1 MNKEFNKGLL
11 LAGFG
16 SFWWGFFGVIYF
28 KYIAYIGHIE
38 LVVHRCLWT
47 AFTLIL
53 TTFFFSKWNI
63 FFKIV
68 KNKSNLFYLFISGFL
83 IFINWGVWI
92 YAIATNR
99 IIDASFGYFI
109 MPILSVMLGYL
120 FFKEKLNKKRVFS
133 IMLVI
138 LYILFLLIVSIKS
151 LPWVGLIVALSWGF
165 YNLVRKKI
173 NVDTDVGLLIESLFI
188 LPFAL
193 LAFYLIA
200 SKGYND
206 FQLSDPSMMLF
217 IYLAGPMTVIPL
229 FLYVRGVELCGL
241 GPTGMIFYITPTF
254 QFLLGYFYYN
264 EPFSITKLVSFIFI
278 WIAVIIYLKDLNA
291 VSYTH
296 LTLPTK
302 LTG

>member
-63 FFKIV
+63 FFKII
-68 KNKSNLFYLFISGFL
+68 KNKSNLLYLFISGFL

-109 MPILSVMLGYL
+109 MPILSIMLGYL

-133 IMLVI
+133 ILLVI
-138 LYILFLLIVSIKS
+138 LSILFLIIVSIKS

-278 WIAVIIYLKDLNA
+278 WIAVIIYLKDLHET
-291 VSYTH
+291 Y
-296 LTLPTK
+296 
-302 LTG
+302 

>member
-28 KYIAYIGHIE
+28 KYIAYIGHVE

-133 IMLVI
+133 ILLVI
-138 LYILFLLIVSIKS
+138 LSILFLIIVSIKS

-173 NVDTDVGLLIESLFI
+173 NVDTDIGLLIESLFI

-278 WIAVIIYLKDLNA
+278 WIAVIIYLKDLHETN
-291 VSYTH
+291 
-296 LTLPTK
+296 
-302 LTG
+302 